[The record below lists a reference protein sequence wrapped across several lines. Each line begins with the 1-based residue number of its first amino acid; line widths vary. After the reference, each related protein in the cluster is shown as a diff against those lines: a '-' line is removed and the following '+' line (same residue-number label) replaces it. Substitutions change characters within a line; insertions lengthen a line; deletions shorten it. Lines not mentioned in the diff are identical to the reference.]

1 MIGDKLVLERAHYEV
16 ARYLIDIL
24 QPQIMKNPGRF
35 VIVIAGESGSGKSEI
50 ATVLARLLNKKSI
63 PTIIIQQDDYFVY
76 PPKTNERMRRENIHL
91 VGIAEV
97 HLSLLDRHLNE
108 IIEGKTEIIKPL
120 VMFGEDRITDKKLNL
135 AGVKVVIVDGTYS
148 MLLKNVHMRIFID
161 RTYLNTREIR
171 KYRAREKQ
179 DAYLERILDLEHRII
194 SPQKAGAE
202 IIITSDYH
210 VLVKGPV

>member
-1 MIGDKLVLERAHYEV
+1 MLERAHYEV

-24 QPQIMKNPGRF
+24 QPQIINNLGRF
-35 VIVIAGESGSGKSEI
+35 VIAIAGESGSGKSEI
-50 ATVLARLLNKKSI
+50 ATVLARLLNKRSI

-76 PPKTNERMRRENIHL
+76 PPKTNERMRRENIRL

-120 VMFGEDRITDKKLNL
+120 VMFDEDQITEKKLSL
-135 AGVKVVIVDGTYS
+135 AGVKVIIVDGTYS
-148 MLLKNVHMRIFID
+148 MLLNNVHMRIFID
-161 RTYLNTREIR
+161 KTYLDTREIR

-179 DAYLERILDLEHRII
+179 DAYLEKILSLEHQII
-194 SPQKAGAE
+194 SPQKTSAE
-202 IIITSDYH
+202 IVITNNYH
-210 VLVKGPV
+210 VLVKGSA